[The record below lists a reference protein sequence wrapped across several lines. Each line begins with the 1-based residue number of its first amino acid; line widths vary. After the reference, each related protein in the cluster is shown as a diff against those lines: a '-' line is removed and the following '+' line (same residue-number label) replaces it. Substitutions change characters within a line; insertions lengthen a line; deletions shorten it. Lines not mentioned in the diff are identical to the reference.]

1 MPTEEELEEAIFK
14 MKKGKAAGKSGILP
28 ELLLYG
34 GGALWLRL
42 LELIQDMWNQGRVV
56 SDWKDALIVPIPKK
70 GDLQQCDNW
79 RGIVSLL
86 DVAGKVF
93 ARVIQERLSL
103 KQSVCCLSNSIGQ
116 DRKEEDR
123 VQLEMTVL
131 SLATSSRLIPLSI
144 ITLLQITLFRNW
156 YYQRIFP
163 IRNHSSLIPHILD

>member
-1 MPTEEELEEAIFK
+1 MIFK

-79 RGIVSLL
+79 RSTN
-86 DVAGKVF
+86 
-93 ARVIQERLSL
+93 RVY
-103 KQSVCCLSNSIGQ
+103 K
-116 DRKEEDR
+116 
-123 VQLEMTVL
+123 
-131 SLATSSRLIPLSI
+131 
-144 ITLLQITLFRNW
+144 
-156 YYQRIFP
+156 
-163 IRNHSSLIPHILD
+163 

>member
-1 MPTEEELEEAIFK
+1 
-14 MKKGKAAGKSGILP
+14 
-28 ELLLYG
+28 
-34 GGALWLRL
+34 
-42 LELIQDMWNQGRVV
+42 MWNQGRVV

-79 RGIVSLL
+79 RGISLL

-103 KQSVCCLSNSIGQ
+103 IAERLLPDSQCGF
-116 DRKEEDR
+116 RKGRGCVD
-123 VQLEMTVL
+123 MVL
-131 SLATSSRLIPLSI
+131 QAYSQEA
-144 ITLLQITLFRNW
+144 ITLLQNHLFRNW